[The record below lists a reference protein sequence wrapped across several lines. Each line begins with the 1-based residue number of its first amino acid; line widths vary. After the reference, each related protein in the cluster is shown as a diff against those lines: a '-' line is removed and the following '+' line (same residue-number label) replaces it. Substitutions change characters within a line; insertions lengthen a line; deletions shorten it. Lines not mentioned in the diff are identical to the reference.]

1 MLSGIARPTILVM
14 ILANLIPVAG
24 VLFLGWEVFPL
35 MLLFWAENV
44 IVGLINVARMLMV
57 DPGNAREWAS
67 KIFLVPFFCF
77 HYGMFT
83 LVHGIFVFVLFGGV
97 FAEEP
102 TDSIEQAPA
111 LISDFGLAWAIGVI
125 ALSHIVSF
133 FVNYIGH
140 GEYKTATVQGL
151 MMQPYGRVILLHM
164 TILGGAFL
172 MAMLGS
178 PVWGLVLLIIA
189 KIILDVRA
197 HINEHSRAI
206 RTVPK
211 TQNTGQP

>member
-57 DPGNAREWAS
+57 DPGNARTWAS

-102 TDSIEQAPA
+102 TDSIELAPA
-111 LISDFGLAWAIGVI
+111 LINDFGLAWAVGGI

-172 MAMLGS
+172 MAILGS
-178 PVWGLVLLIIA
+178 PAWGLVLLISA

-197 HINEHSRAI
+197 HINEHKHAV
-206 RTVPK
+206 RTVSE
-211 TQNTGQP
+211 TENAG